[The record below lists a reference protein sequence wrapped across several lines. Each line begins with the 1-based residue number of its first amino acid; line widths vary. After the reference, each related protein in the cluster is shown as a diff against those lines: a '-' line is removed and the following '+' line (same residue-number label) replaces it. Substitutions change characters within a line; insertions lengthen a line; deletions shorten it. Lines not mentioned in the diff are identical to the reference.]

1 MVRQNFA
8 HQIIISK
15 KFIFIKGNAQ
25 NGRFFIVVYN
35 STSVVSAAYAT
46 LIALAIAGIIGALL
60 GGLYYLLL
68 SAKSE
73 MSSYG
78 SGYESN
84 RFFKSS

>member
-1 MVRQNFA
+1 LLNYISSNYNF
-8 HQIIISK
+8 K
-15 KFIFIKGNAQ
+15 KFIFIKE
-25 NGRFFIVVYN
+25 NGRFFIVLYN